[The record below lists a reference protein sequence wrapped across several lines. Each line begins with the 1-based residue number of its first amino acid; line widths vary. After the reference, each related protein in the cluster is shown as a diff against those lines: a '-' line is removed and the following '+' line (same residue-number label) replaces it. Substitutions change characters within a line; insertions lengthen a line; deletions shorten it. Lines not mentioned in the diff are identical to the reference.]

1 MGENSVRVI
10 NEDFEKALK
19 DGILKPV
26 TEMVKNS
33 DNLLMCFRGK
43 YINVYYRGHS
53 LFKIEQMLN
62 KKNPYYKVFFNFNHA
77 RYTKEWNEV
86 LVQLEAI
93 GYSLNHK
100 SHDVNNKDNIVSAC
114 VDKETIQF
122 FWNKSEIILCK
133 LIDDF
138 FSVEE
143 DKSYDYFK
151 RYKVKNKNKF
161 IEKQC
166 QQKILIN
173 NNINFKM
180 DKSNWFCLDMEYV
193 MKRENSSE
201 DSFGRFDLIAI
212 SKKQRGE
219 KHKIALIELKCGTSA
234 FSDFSDKFEKQF
246 ANDNK
251 SFHNGETPVQ
261 KIGSGILGH
270 VYDYIRYLNSDKFKT
285 VLKKEVIN
293 ILNNYN
299 ELGLINNFKRIE
311 EDDIDDIPNVYFIT
325 LENKDDKCRET
336 MKKYLCK
343 CKGASKY
350 NVEEVLGID
359 ITKRNS
365 VFNPIFL
372 FAEDDGSNIID
383 IIEDPSYK
391 KGL

>member
-62 KKNPYYKVFFNFNHA
+62 KKNPYYKVSFNFNHA

-100 SHDVNNKDNIVSAC
+100 NHSINNKDNIVYAY
-114 VDKETIQF
+114 VDKENIKF
-122 FWNKSEIILCK
+122 SWDKSRIILCK

-143 DKSYDYFK
+143 DKLYDYFK
-151 RYKVKNKNKF
+151 MCEVKNKNKF
-161 IEKQC
+161 IEKEC
-166 QQKILIN
+166 QQKIFIN

-193 MKRENSSE
+193 MKRENSNE
-201 DSFGRFDLIAI
+201 ESFGRFDLIAI
-212 SKKQRGE
+212 SKKEYGE
-219 KHKIALIELKCGTSA
+219 KYKIALIELKCGTSSFA
-234 FSDFSDKFEKQF
+234 GFSDEFKTHF

-251 SFHNGETPVQ
+251 SFYNGETPVK

-270 VYDYIRYLNSDKFKT
+270 AYDYIRYLNSDKFKII
-285 VLKKEVIN
+285 LKKEVIN

-299 ELGLINNFKRIE
+299 ELGLINTFKRIE
-311 EDDIDDIPNVYFIT
+311 EEDIDDIPNVYFIT
-325 LENKDDKCRET
+325 LENKEDKCKEKI
-336 MKKYLCK
+336 KKYLYK
-343 CKGASKY
+343 FKGASKY

-359 ITKRNS
+359 ITKSNS

-372 FAEDDGSNIID
+372 FAEDDINTEYLLLRS
-383 IIEDPSYK
+383 
-391 KGL
+391 